1 MLFSAPKGSSGSL
14 VFLACATDE
23 TKLWLSPSVK
33 QHRNPRS
40 GLPPVYQDFNMHH
53 DWPGKN
59 AIVDL
64 PISMKGNSKHI
75 SSYSLNLFGAK
86 NKDLGAASQTFL
98 T

>member
-1 MLFSAPKGSSGSL
+1 
-14 VFLACATDE
+14 
-23 TKLWLSPSVK
+23 
-33 QHRNPRS
+33 
-40 GLPPVYQDFNMHH
+40 MHH

-75 SSYSLNLFGAK
+75 SSYLLNPFGAK
-86 NKDLGAASQTFL
+86 NKHLGAASQTFL